1 MTQSSTNQIT
11 CISLITGTIILI
23 ANKTILWLYYLI
35 PSIRFIIL
43 LPFPFPFTIWI
54 RWIIEVPALVVVSVK
69 RHYTGGEK
77 KIFYYQL
84 NKMITNSEQLW
95 KENKKKICINEP
107 VCIQLNLTYEQGSK
121 ATRPHFAFVRASR
134 AFQCRGEPEQ
144 RLEQTFICEPLS
156 PKSRLHLQGS

>member
-1 MTQSSTNQIT
+1 MTQSSTNQST
-11 CISLITGTIILI
+11 CIALITGTVVLI

-95 KENKKKICINEP
+95 KENKKNMCQWTSLYTGKPNLWTRQLSNTTPFCIC
-107 VCIQLNLTYEQGSK
+107 
-121 ATRPHFAFVRASR
+121 TRVARVSVSR
-134 AFQCRGEPEQ
+134 RTWTKVG
-144 RLEQTFICEPLS
+144 TN
-156 PKSRLHLQGS
+156 LHLWTPLTQEETPSPR

>member
-1 MTQSSTNQIT
+1 MTQSSTNQST
-11 CISLITGTIILI
+11 CISLITGTVILM
-23 ANKTILWLYYLI
+23 ANKTVLWLYYLI

-95 KENKKKICINEP
+95 KENKKNMCQWTSLYTGKPNLWTRQLSNTTPFCIC
-107 VCIQLNLTYEQGSK
+107 
-121 ATRPHFAFVRASR
+121 TRVSVSR
-134 AFQCRGEPEQ
+134 RTWTKVG
-144 RLEQTFICEPLS
+144 TN
-156 PKSRLHLQGS
+156 LHLWTPLTQE

>member
-1 MTQSSTNQIT
+1 MTQSSTNQST
-11 CISLITGTIILI
+11 CISLITGTVILM
-23 ANKTILWLYYLI
+23 ANKTVLWLYYLI

-95 KENKKKICINEP
+95 KENKKKNLYQWTSLYTVKPNLWTRQLSNTTPFCIC
-107 VCIQLNLTYEQGSK
+107 
-121 ATRPHFAFVRASR
+121 TRVSVSR
-134 AFQCRGEPEQ
+134 RTWTKVG
-144 RLEQTFICEPLS
+144 TN
-156 PKSRLHLQGS
+156 LHLWTPLTQE

>member
-1 MTQSSTNQIT
+1 MTQSSTNQST
-11 CISLITGTIILI
+11 CISLITGTVILI

-95 KENKKKICINEP
+95 KENKKKNLYQWTSLYTVKPNLWTRQLSNTTPFCIC
-107 VCIQLNLTYEQGSK
+107 
-121 ATRPHFAFVRASR
+121 TRVSVSR
-134 AFQCRGEPEQ
+134 RTWTKVG
-144 RLEQTFICEPLS
+144 TN
-156 PKSRLHLQGS
+156 LHLWTPLTQE